1 MRLPFFNIIAFALIQ
16 SLLFLPV
23 DERRYL
29 PGADCPDSGF
39 VSISPNTMIAGDA
52 TRITVKFRNTG
63 NCVWKKGTVK
73 LYAVMKNKPWEAQ
86 WTDGIKRK
94 FGLVDDFPGYVIT
107 QDIAVNATATFSF
120 IVDAFPSKGTY
131 RIKYQLVKRP
141 GVDDFFG
148 AYKEVDFNI
157 RANK

>member
-1 MRLPFFNIIAFALIQ
+1 MTFFGIAIIATIQ
-16 SLLFLPV
+16 AVFLMPAV
-23 DERRYL
+23 TDRSL
-29 PGADCPDSGF
+29 PGADCPDAGF
-39 VSISPNTMIAGDA
+39 VSISPTTMIAGDA

-120 IVDAFPSKGTY
+120 VVDAFPSKGTY
-131 RIKYQLVKRP
+131 KIRYQLVKKP

-148 AYKEVDFNI
+148 AYKDVDFGI
-157 RANK
+157 KPNK